1 MECSNSNSTYCYSY
15 IFGNYMDYLMKS
27 LCSLGHIHIPSLVA
41 FHQLLSDLLYIYMLT
56 ILKVFIE
63 FVKVLFLFFGY
74 EACGILAP
82 TPGIKPT
89 PPALEGEV
97 NQWTTKEVPLVN

>member
-1 MECSNSNSTYCYSY
+1 ME
-15 IFGNYMDYLMKS
+15 M
-27 LCSLGHIHIPSLVA
+27 
-41 FHQLLSDLLYIYMLT
+41 

-97 NQWTTKEVPLVN
+97 NQWTTKEVPIVFDNKVRSSGCTLLEQP